1 MKMLKRSLVALALG
15 STLLA
20 PAAFAEPQPHMRV
33 ALTSLEEA
41 RAQLELAGRDKG
53 GHRVKA
59 ISLINQAIEEVR
71 RGVAYDNKR

>member
-1 MKMLKRSLVALALG
+1 MKTLKRSLAALALG

-20 PAAFAEPQPHMRV
+20 PAAFAQPQPHMRV
-33 ALTSLEEA
+33 ALRNLEEA
-41 RAQLELAGRDKG
+41 RAQLELNSNDKG

-71 RGVAYDNKR
+71 RGMAPDRQR